1 MPSSSSRQEASCPS
15 ASGIAAF
22 WAGALGASSVD
33 VFEQHLDRCNR
44 CMAAVAV
51 GAGSSADAGVEGQTR
66 RPPVFETGEQL
77 AGGRYRIAAFL
88 GRGGMGEVYEAID
101 ALLNRRIALKTL
113 HPRLI
118 GGLAALDRL
127 KTEVA
132 LALRVSHPN
141 VCRVFDLGVADL
153 RPEASTVPYLTM
165 EMLPGATLRTHLER
179 LGRLPWHEASHLLVQ
194 IAAGLAA
201 AHEAGVVH
209 RDLKGSN
216 VILVADG
223 FRHRAVITDFGLA
236 AQPGHAGTQGDHRQ
250 QFVGT
255 PAYAAPEQIAGDP
268 ATPATDVYSFG
279 LLAFEVLVGP
289 EVSRAERA
297 RTGGGPES
305 FARALKER
313 APEMPL
319 RARRLICRMLAR
331 APTQRPADARRVHQ
345 QLARIVGPI
354 AHRRRVL
361 AVVAAGLLFASLGVA
376 AISAAHVSSSL
387 PAARVAPVAAAVIDA
402 ADGARRQHTEKG
414 TSPSQAP
421 SATFEV
427 STTNVPRAARVTGRR
442 RRDTRGAVPSVL
454 QAVRAP
460 ASTDIIREL
469 EWRVHVPPDLEDPFA
484 VPPSPD
490 AQP

>member
-1 MPSSSSRQEASCPS
+1 
-15 ASGIAAF
+15 
-22 WAGALGASSVD
+22 
-33 VFEQHLDRCNR
+33 
-44 CMAAVAV
+44 MAAVAV
-51 GAGSSADAGVEGQTR
+51 GAGTSADAGAAGQPR

-77 AGGRYRIAAFL
+77 ADGRYRIAAFL
-88 GRGGMGEVYEAID
+88 GRGGMGEVYEALD

-113 HPRLI
+113 HPRFI

-153 RPEASTVPYLTM
+153 RPGASTVPYLTM
-165 EMLPGATLRTHLER
+165 ELLPGATLRAHLER
-179 LGRLPWHEASHLLVQ
+179 LGRLPWHEASDLLVQ

-223 FRHRAVITDFGLA
+223 SRHRAVITDFGLA
-236 AQPGHAGTQGDHRQ
+236 DQPGQAGTQGDHRQ

-279 LLAFEVLVGP
+279 LLAFEVLVGR
-289 EVSRAERA
+289 EVARAERA
-297 RTGGGPES
+297 RTGGGREA
-305 FARALKER
+305 FARALREH

-331 APTQRPADARRVHQ
+331 TPTQRPADARRVHQ
-345 QLARIVGPI
+345 QLARIVGPA
-354 AHRRRVL
+354 AHRRRIM
-361 AVVAAGLLFASLGVA
+361 VVAAAGLLFGGLGVA
-376 AISAAHVSSSL
+376 AVSAHHVSSLRAAHVA
-387 PAARVAPVAAAVIDA
+387 PAAAAIVDA
-402 ADGARRQHTEKG
+402 AGGARHQYTG
-414 TSPSQAP
+414 QGASPSQAP
-421 SATFEV
+421 AAKFEA
-427 STTNVPRAARVTGRR
+427 STTNIAPAARVTGSR
-442 RRDTRGAVPSVL
+442 RRDTRGAVPSALPAARV
-454 QAVRAP
+454 P
-460 ASTDIIREL
+460 ASTEIIREL

-484 VPPSPD
+484 VPPLEAHP
-490 AQP
+490 